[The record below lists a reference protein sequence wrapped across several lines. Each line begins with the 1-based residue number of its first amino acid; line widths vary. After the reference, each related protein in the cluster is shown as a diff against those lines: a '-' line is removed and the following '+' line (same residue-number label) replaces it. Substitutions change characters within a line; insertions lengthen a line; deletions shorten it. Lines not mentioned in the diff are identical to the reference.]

1 MEKSEL
7 RDSVEKTIDKVEDAV
22 RAILED
28 LRMVEDTA
36 NMDYEEMDIDDVASL
51 SLAVTDAIVSLK
63 ELADSLQ

>member
-36 NMDYEEMDIDDVASL
+36 NMDYEEMDVDDVASL
-51 SLAVTDAIVSLK
+51 SLAVTDTIVSLK